1 MNTLKLFTLVKL
13 EDGTESRVP
22 FPNNVEQAEIST
34 YEYSASRMGGAPSI
48 TAKIS
53 HRFCLDKF
61 WNEKQFVEFN
71 GEKFFVRDTP
81 SSSKNNDDSRYE
93 HDVTFLHERFVLEK
107 VYMIDAVQKDDIG
120 TMPVTDKYVSNST
133 KFVFWGNIQE
143 FVGRFNACLK
153 HAKLGDY
160 KKKDGYYVVV
170 DSSVSEEDLTKEL
183 LVSFEDKFFSEA
195 LQEMYN
201 VYNIPYYWQG
211 KVCHVGEGV
220 DSLEHFVF
228 EYGADNELLSI
239 EKQNNN
245 EGYCNR
251 ATGVGSS
258 DNLPYYY
265 PNTTTP
271 DATIPHAVVGNNGIT
286 SDSQLSVV
294 DKTAWFS
301 AHPELPTVNVVEE
314 ETSMSWQGKA
324 LQYMDR
330 GKDVLKIIEPLYVGI
345 ATPDWVGE
353 RYVTTGDP
361 EMGLGWFSDDRWE
374 LIGGE
379 ETLLK
384 LGQNFLVGRYLVETL
399 IRVYNER
406 FDDALKKGIYTE
418 NARTNYIR
426 DCIFKHSWRVPNY
439 SVNVPVSIKQDD
451 ECTCVHVRCKMSYGK
466 ENVRLYLKGWD
477 VRGRV
482 REDWED
488 AGFSA
493 EEVADESWDYL
504 LNEYPFK
511 DEMNRIEILKDVDEE
526 GYFNFYVEIFNAYR
540 GEKFGNRTFGGY
552 YLLLDFEMLDEPKQY
567 NRPPVNTGNSPYG
580 TDYCVYEPV
589 CLDVKVD
596 IENVRPRWFL
606 EGTKKMEKWAYNWGL
621 DHWGLHSSVGAV
633 DGDRIVKLL
642 ATDILDKIIPV
653 SNVLMPSVYRDTN
666 GEESFYNA
674 YDNPTIYD
682 DFYTNDNGEKYDF
695 EHEYSDN
702 NPREGKFE
710 FPDIKPS
717 IKGITNAEGKRLDRF
732 IDVAF
737 DGSDSDNLKDNIF
750 TPVVDDDGKTI
761 QDTQSKDSSEYAHP
775 YFYVKL
781 PKTNT
786 EGGHQFNLFAC
797 AVADGSEMIFSMTSG
812 LCGGCNFTVMVDED
826 TKRNPVL
833 ICKEERRSSDGTL
846 ICAEGDILRDDDGNV
861 VFANTQTASN
871 LGYKGFQEE
880 QQVTNDN
887 EVWICL
893 RKETETY
900 GIIMPNASSQL
911 RPDAQD
917 SFVIININ
925 LPLAY
930 VKDAEDRLSK
940 AIIKAMWENNF
951 EKFNFSIKLSRVF
964 CEQNKYIASKINE
977 NAILRIGYNGDTIP
991 LYVNSFS
998 YKNGDEILP
1007 ELSVEL
1013 SSRISLGSIRSKGGQ
1028 SSQNIDGKQIILS
1041 GTTSIP
1047 VITSVSE
1054 ESPTDQKVY
1063 SALRAKN
1070 EFLSKKHGDSTPYD
1084 LTAMNLFSHGKMQA
1098 GGMSVAK
1105 EFATSKY
1112 SRGAVGARKGAYL
1125 DEEGNLYVNRLF
1137 VEDSLTVPSIT
1148 YSRAMVMFGV
1158 FVVSPA
1164 VGKIL
1169 DVSPDFDAE
1178 GKFRKTGWITLDLE
1192 EGEAGSVAVGDML
1205 LGFWHNLSKNSNE
1218 DLDGTWDEEKRLYVR
1233 DGNYKMKGFNSIY
1246 FRVIE
1251 IDETDSQNSRFKY
1264 ELRSVTDDTWTDM
1277 QHPAKGMSFYGF
1289 GNMTDE
1295 DRQSIYIMTREYNVR
1310 LINKNW
1316 WTYNYDNI
1324 IEVNGK
1330 LDGFAMRAKNR
1341 AGQEYIKWFS
1351 GYGRVGG
1358 NEYIFGSID
1367 QFERIA
1373 YRMEIDQ
1380 SLGGSIAPNETE
1392 TVSVKILSAYGEDVT
1407 ERFTRMS
1414 VTRTTGDE
1422 PSDAVWNAEHTQVS
1436 NPFEIGFNDLG
1447 IDGIHKTLATFYVTA
1462 TDETNDDEA
1471 NAAFDYFS

>member
-13 EDGTESRVP
+13 DDGTEARVP
-22 FPNNVEQAEIST
+22 FPNDVEQAEIST
-34 YEYSASRMGGAPSI
+34 YEYSAARMGGAPSI
-48 TAKIS
+48 TAKFK
-53 HRFCLDKF
+53 HRICLDDL
-61 WNEKQFVEFN
+61 WTEKQFVEFN
-71 GEKFFVRDTP
+71 GERFFVRDTP
-81 SSSKNNDDSRYE
+81 SSSKDNTDCRYE
-93 HDVTFLHERFVLEK
+93 YDITFLHERFVLEN
-107 VYMIDAVQKDDIG
+107 VYMIDAVFNDNDGGQ
-120 TMPVTDKYVSNST
+120 PVTDKYVSNTT
-133 KFVFWGNIQE
+133 KLVFWGNIQE

-153 HAKLGDY
+153 HAKLGDS
-160 KKKDGYYVVV
+160 KKKEGYYVVV

-195 LQEMYN
+195 LQEIYN
-201 VYNIPYYWQG
+201 VYNLPYYWQG
-211 KVCHVGEGV
+211 KVCHIGEGV
-220 DSLEHFVF
+220 DSLENFVF

-239 EKQNNN
+239 EKQNAN

-265 PNTTTP
+265 PNATTP
-271 DATIPHAVVGNNGIT
+271 DATIPHAVVGNKGIT
-286 SDSQLSVV
+286 SDSQLSIV
-294 DKTAWFS
+294 DKTAWVS
-301 AHPELPTVNVVEE
+301 AHPELTAVNIIED
-314 ETSMSWQGKA
+314 ETSLSWKGKA
-324 LQYMDR
+324 LQYIDR
-330 GKDVLKIIEPLYVGI
+330 GKDVLKIAEIFDGDI
-345 ATPDWVGE
+345 ATPDWVEPSPTIDGHS
-353 RYVTTGDP
+353 GIFL
-361 EMGLGWFSDDRWE
+361 GLDSNDHFGYISE
-374 LIGGE
+374 L
-379 ETLLK
+379 TPKLK
-384 LGQNFLVGRYLVETL
+384 LGQNFLAGRYPVETL
-399 IRVYNER
+399 ISAGNAKFDNLLKEGFWKEDGRVE
-406 FDDALKKGIYTE
+406 
-418 NARTNYIR
+418 YIR
-426 DCIFKHSWRVPNY
+426 NSISNVSWRVPNY
-439 SVNVPVSIKQDD
+439 SVRIPVSIKQDE
-451 ECTCVHVRCKMSYGK
+451 ECTCVHVRCKMSYEK
-466 ENVRLYLKGWD
+466 ENLRLYLKDWN
-477 VRGRV
+477 VVGRT

-488 AGFSA
+488 AGFS
-493 EEVADESWDYL
+493 EEDVMADAWIFAFGEL
-504 LNEYPFK
+504 PFK
-511 DEMNRIEILKDVDEE
+511 NEMSRIELLEDVDDD
-526 GYFNFYVEIFNAYR
+526 GYFNFYVEIFDAYR
-540 GEKFGNRTFGGY
+540 GEKFGARTFGGY
-552 YLLLDFEMLDEPKQY
+552 EFIFDFEILDEPKQY
-567 NRPPVNTGNSPYG
+567 TRPPVNTGKSPYG
-580 TDYCVYEPV
+580 SYYCEYEPF
-589 CLDVKVD
+589 CIDVKVD
-596 IENVRPRWFL
+596 IENVRPRWLL
-606 EGTKKMEKWAYNWGL
+606 EGTKKIEQRAHHWGL
-621 DHWGLHSSVGAV
+621 DHWGLHASVGAV
-633 DGDRIVKLL
+633 DGDRIVKLY
-642 ATDILDKIIPV
+642 ATDALANITPV

-674 YDNPTIYD
+674 YDNPTMYK
-682 DFYTNDNGEKYDF
+682 DFYTNENGEKYDF
-695 EHEYSDN
+695 EHEYSEN

-717 IKGITNAEGKRLDRF
+717 IKGMNNAEGKRLDRF
-732 IDVAF
+732 LDVAF
-737 DGSDSDNLKDNIF
+737 DGADSDNLKDNIF
-750 TPVVDDDGKTI
+750 TPVVDDDGNTI

-797 AVADGSEMIFSMTSG
+797 GVADGSEMTFAMTSG
-812 LCGGCNFTVMVDED
+812 LCGGCNFTVIVDED
-826 TKRNPVL
+826 TKKNPVL

-846 ICAEGDILRDDDGNV
+846 ICAKGDILRDDNGNV
-861 VFANTQTASN
+861 VLANTSAASY

-880 QQVTNDN
+880 QQSTNDN

-893 RKETETY
+893 RKETDTY

-925 LPLAY
+925 LPIAY
-930 VKDAEDRLSK
+930 VTDAEDRLSK

-951 EKFNFSIKLSRVF
+951 EKFNFSIKFSRVF
-964 CEQNKYIASKINE
+964 CEQNKYIASQINE

-998 YKNGDEILP
+998 YKIGDEILP

-1013 SSRISLGSIRSKGGQ
+1013 SSRIALGSMRSKGGQ
-1028 SSQNIDGKQIILS
+1028 SSQNIDGTPIIVS
-1041 GTTSIP
+1041 GKTSIS

-1054 ESPTDQKVY
+1054 ETPTDQKVY
-1063 SALRAKN
+1063 SAQRANK
-1070 EFLSKKHGDSTPYD
+1070 EFLSKKHDDGTPYD
-1084 LTAMNLFSHGKMQA
+1084 LTVLNLFSKEQMRA
-1098 GGMSVAK
+1098 DGMSVAK

-1112 SRGAVGARKGAYL
+1112 SRGAVGARKGAYV

-1169 DVSPDFDAE
+1169 EVSPEVDAE
-1178 GKFRKTGWITLDLE
+1178 GKLRKTGWITLDLE

-1218 DLDGTWDEEKRLYVR
+1218 NIDGTWDENQQLYVR

-1246 FRVIE
+1246 FLVTE
-1251 IDETDSQNSRFKY
+1251 IDTTDSQSARFKY
-1264 ELRSVTDDTWTDM
+1264 QLRGATDKAWTDM

-1330 LDGFAMRAKNR
+1330 LDGFAMRAKDR
-1341 AGQEYIKWFS
+1341 EGKEYIKWFS

-1367 QFERIA
+1367 QFERIS

-1392 TVSVKILSAYGEDVT
+1392 TVSVRILSAYGEDVT

-1414 VTRTTGDE
+1414 VERTTGDE
-1422 PSDAVWNAEHTQVS
+1422 ATDAVWNAKHTNVG
-1436 NPFEIGFNDLG
+1436 NPFPISFSDLG
-1447 IDGIHKTLATFYVTA
+1447 IDGIHKTLATFHVTA
-1462 TDETNDDEA
+1462 TDEANDEEA

>member
-1 MNTLKLFTLVKL
+1 MNTLKVFTLVKL
-13 EDGTESRVP
+13 DDGTEARVP
-22 FPNNVEQAEIST
+22 FPNDVEQAEIST

-48 TAKIS
+48 TAKFL

-61 WNEKQFVEFN
+61 WNEKQFVEFK
-71 GEKFFVRDTP
+71 GEKFFVRETP
-81 SSSKNNDDSRYE
+81 SSSKDSDDSRYE
-93 HDVTFLHERFVLEK
+93 HEVTFLHERYVLEN
-107 VYMIDAVQKDDIG
+107 VYMIDAVEKDDID
-120 TMPVTDKYVSNST
+120 TMPVADKYVSNST
-133 KFVFWGNIQE
+133 KVVFWGNIQE
-143 FVGRFNACLK
+143 FVARFNACLK
-153 HAKLGDY
+153 HAKLGDS
-160 KKKDGYYVVV
+160 KKKEGYYVVV

-195 LQEMYN
+195 LHEIYN
-201 VYNIPYYWQG
+201 VYNLPYYWQG
-211 KVCHVGEGV
+211 KVCHVGDGV

-239 EKQNNN
+239 EKQNAN

-271 DATIPHAVVGNNGIT
+271 DATIPHAVVGNKGIT
-286 SDSQLSVV
+286 SDSQLSIV

-301 AHPELPTVNVVEE
+301 AHPELPAVNVIEE
-314 ETSMSWQGKA
+314 ETSLSWQGKA

-330 GKDVLKIIEPLYVGI
+330 GKDVLEIGTLQGDIIV
-345 ATPDWVGE
+345 PDWVKPIPIYDGHN
-353 RYVTTGDP
+353 GIF
-361 EMGLGWFSDDRWE
+361 LGSDSNDRWGTISE
-374 LIGGE
+374 QLHPE
-379 ETLLK
+379 LK
-384 LGQNFLVGRYLVETL
+384 LGRNFLEGRYPVETL
-399 IRVYNER
+399 VDASNAEY
-406 FDDALKKGIYTE
+406 DDLLKKGYMSE
-418 NARTNYIR
+418 GGRAEYIR
-426 DCIFKHSWRVPNY
+426 NSISEVSWRVPNY
-439 SVNVPVSIKQDD
+439 RVYIPVSIEHDD
-451 ECTCVHVRCKMSYGK
+451 ECTCVHVRCKMGYGD
-466 ENVRLYLKGWD
+466 ESVRLYLKDWD
-477 VRGRV
+477 VFGCP
-482 REDWED
+482 REDWKD
-488 AGFSA
+488 AGFSD
-493 EEVADESWDYL
+493 EELAADLWLYL
-504 LNEYPFK
+504 LRALPLK
-511 DEMNRIEILKDVDEE
+511 SEMNRIVLIEDVDEE
-526 GYFNFYVEIFNAYR
+526 GYFNFYVEIFNVYR
-540 GEKFGNRTFGGY
+540 GEKFGARTFGGY
-552 YLLLDFEMLDEPKQY
+552 DFILDFEILDEPKQY
-567 NRPPVNTGNSPYG
+567 TRPPVNTGKSPYG
-580 TDYCVYEPV
+580 SDYCEYEPF
-589 CLDVKVD
+589 CIDIKVD

-606 EGTKKMEKWAYNWGL
+606 EGTKKMEQWAYHWGL
-621 DHWGLHSSVGAV
+621 DHWGLQTSVGAV
-633 DGDRIVKLL
+633 DGDRIVKLY
-642 ATDILDKIIPV
+642 ATDLLAKTIPV
-653 SNVLMPSVYRDTN
+653 SNVLMPSVYRNTN

-674 YDNPTIYD
+674 YDNPTIYK
-682 DFYTNDNGEKYDF
+682 DFYTNENGEKYDF
-695 EHEYSDN
+695 EHEYSEN

-717 IKGITNAEGKRLDRF
+717 IKGMNNAEGKRLDRF
-732 IDVAF
+732 LDVAF
-737 DGSDSDNLKDNIF
+737 DGADSDNLKDNIF
-750 TPVVDDDGKTI
+750 TPVVDDDGQTI

-797 AVADGSEMIFSMTSG
+797 AVADGSEMVFSMTSG

-826 TKRNPVL
+826 TKKNPVL
-833 ICKEERRSSDGTL
+833 ICKEERRASDGTL
-846 ICAEGDILRDDDGNV
+846 ICAKGDILRDDDGKV
-861 VFANTQTASN
+861 VLANTSTASR

-880 QQVTNDN
+880 QQTTNDN

-893 RKETETY
+893 RKETDTY
-900 GIIMPNASSQL
+900 GIIMPNASSKL

-917 SFVIININ
+917 SFVITNIN

-930 VKDAEDRLSK
+930 VTDAEDRLSK

-951 EKFNFSIKLSRVF
+951 EKFNFSIKFSRVF
-964 CEQNKYIASKINE
+964 CEQNKDIASQINE
-977 NAILRIGYNGDTIP
+977 NAILRILYNGDTIP

-998 YKNGDEILP
+998 YKMGNEILP

-1013 SSRISLGSIRSKGGQ
+1013 SSRIAMGAMRSKGGQ
-1028 SSQNIDGKQIILS
+1028 SSQNIDGKQIIVG
-1041 GTTSIP
+1041 GTTFPS

-1054 ESPTDQKVY
+1054 ETPTDKNVY
-1063 SALRAKN
+1063 SAQRAN
-1070 EFLSKKHGDSTPYD
+1070 IEFLSKKHDDGTPYD
-1084 LTAMNLFSHGKMQA
+1084 FTAQNLFSNGQMQA

-1112 SRGAVGARKGAYL
+1112 SRGAVGARKGAYV
-1125 DEEGNLYVNRLF
+1125 DEEGNLYINRLF
-1137 VEDSLTVPSIT
+1137 VEDSLTIPFIT
-1148 YSRAMVMFGV
+1148 YSRAMVMFGM

-1169 DVSPDFDAE
+1169 DVSPEVDAE
-1178 GKFRKTGWITLDLE
+1178 GKFLKTGWITLDLE
-1192 EGEAGSVAVGDML
+1192 EGEAGSVVEGDML
-1205 LGFWHNLSKNSNE
+1205 LGFWHNLGKNSN
-1218 DLDGTWDEEKRLYVR
+1218 DDIDGTWDEEKKLYVR

-1246 FRVIE
+1246 FRATE
-1251 IDETDSQNSRFKY
+1251 IDATDSQNSRFKY
-1264 ELRSVTDDTWTDM
+1264 ELRGVTDETWTDM

-1289 GNMTDE
+1289 GNMTNE

-1316 WTYNYDNI
+1316 WTFNYDNV

-1330 LDGFAMRAKNR
+1330 LDGFAMRARDREGK
-1341 AGQEYIKWFS
+1341 EYIKWFS

-1392 TVSVKILSAYGEDVT
+1392 TVSVRILSAYGEDVT

-1414 VTRTTGDE
+1414 VERTTGDE
-1422 PSDAVWNAEHTQVS
+1422 ATDAVWNAKHTNVE
-1436 NPFEIGFNDLG
+1436 NPFPISFSDLG

-1462 TDETNDDEA
+1462 TDEANDEEA